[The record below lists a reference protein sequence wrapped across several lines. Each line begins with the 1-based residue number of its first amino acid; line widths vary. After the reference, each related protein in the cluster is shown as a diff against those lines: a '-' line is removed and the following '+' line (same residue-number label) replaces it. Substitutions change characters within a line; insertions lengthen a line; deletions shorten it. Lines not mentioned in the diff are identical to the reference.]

1 MTRLSRATLANLPA
15 SIERPAYDPA
25 ALGIGIVHLGLG
37 AFQRAHM
44 AAYLQPLLA
53 GDPRWGVAGASLRS
67 DDTRD
72 ALTPQDGLYAL
83 CEASGDGDRITVM
96 GGLRAIHGPA
106 DGDALMRRMV
116 APDTRIVSLTVTEK
130 GYLRGSDGGLDL
142 ADPGV
147 RADLS
152 GTAAP
157 RTVPGLLV
165 AALRQRREAGLAPFT
180 VLSCDNLPGNGH
192 VVARILSDYARADGS
207 GLADWIADTVACPNT
222 MVDRIVPATTDADRR
237 RIAAALG
244 LEDAWPVMAEPFSQW
259 VIEDRF
265 PAGRPAWEDSGATMV
280 ADARPW
286 EEMKLRLLNGSH
298 STIAYL
304 GLLAGWET
312 VADAMRVPAL
322 ADHVAALMDESA
334 ATLRMAPGTDL
345 GGYRDQLL
353 QRFRNTALKHRTRQ
367 IASDGSQK
375 IPQRLLAPGAVLA
388 AEGRGMDRIA
398 LGIAAWLRVA
408 GGHADDGK
416 PLPLDDPQAG
426 TLRALAAPG
435 RSPDAVVAALFDESG
450 LVPERDRHPALRDA
464 ITRMLTA
471 LATYGAAGTLDRLRA
486 GSPL

>member
-15 SIERPAYDPA
+15 SIGRPAYDPA
-25 ALGIGIVHLGLG
+25 SLDIGIVHLGLG

-53 GDPRWGVAGASLRS
+53 GDPRWGLAGASLRS
-67 DDTRD
+67 TDTRD
-72 ALTPQDGLYAL
+72 ALAPQDGLYAL
-83 CEASGDGDRITVM
+83 CEASGDGDRIAVM

-106 DGDALMRRMV
+106 DGDALMRQMA

-142 ADPGV
+142 ADPAV

-157 RTVPGLLV
+157 RTVPGLIV

-312 VADAMRVPAL
+312 VADAMQVPAL
-322 ADHVAALMDESA
+322 ADHVKALIDESTT
-334 ATLRMAPGTDL
+334 TLRMAPGTDL
-345 GGYRDQLL
+345 AGYRDQLL

-375 IPQRLLAPGAVLA
+375 IPQRLLAPGAILA
-388 AEGRGMDRIA
+388 AEGRSMDRIA

-408 GGHADDGK
+408 GDHADDGT
-416 PLPLDDPQAG
+416 PLPLDDPQAE

-435 RSPDAVVAALFDESG
+435 RSPDAVVAALFDASG

-464 ITRMLTA
+464 IARMLTA
-471 LATYGAAGTLDRLRA
+471 LATHGAVGTLDRLYA
-486 GSPL
+486 GGPL